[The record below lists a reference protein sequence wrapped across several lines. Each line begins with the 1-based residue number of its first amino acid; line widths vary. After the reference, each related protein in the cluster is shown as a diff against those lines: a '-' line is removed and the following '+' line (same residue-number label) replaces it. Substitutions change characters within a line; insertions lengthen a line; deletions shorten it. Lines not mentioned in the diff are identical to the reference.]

1 MNLEL
6 VLGVIE
12 EGLTLLNKLVP
23 DQALRIAKE
32 IKSIRERWDSEISK
46 GVNRDD
52 AMLDCLESELR
63 DLCQVYA
70 AAIKQADSK
79 S

>member
-52 AMLDCLESELR
+52 AMLDCLELELL

-70 AAIKQADSK
+70 AAVKQADSK